1 MFRKS
6 TRHDQQAG
14 TSLRRRLTLFT
25 SAAALGAA
33 VAIGGAYAIAQ
44 QSTTT
49 VPAQGVQQAAVVNPS
64 TAPAAGFADLVARV
78 KPAVISVRVKIDEN
92 PQNTS
97 MSGESQQNPFQPGTP
112 FWQFFHRFG
121 NVPGMQQHQVMMGQG
136 SGFFISAD
144 GYAVTNNHVVA
155 NATSV
160 QVITDSGKK
169 YDAKV
174 IGTDPKTDLALI
186 KVNGSNFPFV
196 RFADHA
202 PRVGDWVVAI
212 GNPFGLGGTV
222 TAGIVSAEGRD
233 IGSSTYDNFIQIDAP
248 INKGNSGGPAF
259 DLSGNVVGINTAIF
273 SPSGGSVGIG
283 FDIPA
288 DTAKAVIGQ
297 LMKNGHVTRGWLG
310 VEVQTMSKDVA
321 ASLDLKSRQG
331 ALVDEAQAASP
342 ASNAGIKAG
351 DVITAVNGAAVKDS
365 RDLAQKIGAMA
376 PGSHVKLDVLRNGT
390 SKHMELTLA
399 EMPNQPQ
406 FQQASI
412 NSNDQMSKGPR
423 LGLQLA
429 PADQVNGAGNEGVA
443 VMGVDPNGPAAAS
456 GLRTG
461 DVILSAAGEKVANT
475 HDVKMAI
482 AKVEKQGR
490 KAILLRV
497 KSGDSVHFVAVPLK
511 KA

>member
-1 MFRKS
+1 MFTNS
-6 TRHDQQAG
+6 TRHQHEAG
-14 TSLRRRLTLFT
+14 GSLRRRLTLFT
-25 SAAALGAA
+25 SAAALGVA
-33 VAIGGAYAIAQ
+33 VGIGGAYAVAQ

-49 VPAQGVQQAAVVNPS
+49 VPAQVQQQAVVNPAI
-64 TAPAAGFADLVARV
+64 APAAGFADLVARV
-78 KPAVISVRVKIDEN
+78 KPAVISVRVKINEN

-97 MSGESQQNPFQPGTP
+97 MSEDSQQNPFQPGTP

-121 NVPGMQQHQVMMGQG
+121 NVPGMQQHRVLMGQG

-160 QVITDSGKK
+160 EVITDSGKH

-186 KVNGSNFPFV
+186 KVDGKDFPFV

-288 DTAKAVIGQ
+288 ETAKAVIAQ

-310 VEVQTMSKDVA
+310 VQVQTMSKDVA
-321 ASLDLKSRQG
+321 ASLDLKTLQG
-331 ALVDEAQAASP
+331 ALVDEAQPASP
-342 ASNAGIKAG
+342 ASKAGLKAG

-376 PGSHVKLDVLRNGT
+376 PGSSVKLDVLRNGT
-390 SKHMELTLA
+390 SQQMQLTLA

-406 FQQASI
+406 MQQAMA
-412 NSNDQMSKGPR
+412 NGNDQMSSGPR

-429 PADQVNGAGNEGVA
+429 PADQVNGAGQNGVA
-443 VMGVDPNGPAAAS
+443 VMGIDPNGPAANS

-461 DVILSAAGEKVANT
+461 DVILSAAGKKVANVS
-475 HDVKMAI
+475 DVKSAI
-482 AKVEKQGR
+482 ARVESEGR

-497 KSGDSVHFVAVPLK
+497 KSGDNVHFVAVPLK